1 MTLLEWLNKDD
12 PNFDGDLESLKALY
26 EYLKKNDPDFK
37 DSLVGDWIDFS
48 ANELN
53 LRELAKKLRNQ

>member
-12 PNFDGDLESLKALY
+12 HNFDGDLESLKALY